1 LRAKKQGHG
10 ACATTEIVAEKIVW
24 HLLAR
29 PPIGRY
35 PTGAAEGRYGRRG
48 ERQFDLRMFIKAL
61 EYVDASSPAKSRRAL
76 VSTLAERAEVSG
88 AFGDQ
93 ANAERGKG

>member
-1 LRAKKQGHG
+1 
-10 ACATTEIVAEKIVW
+10 
-24 HLLAR
+24 
-29 PPIGRY
+29 
-35 PTGAAEGRYGRRG
+35 
-48 ERQFDLRMFIKAL
+48 MFIKAL